1 MCELRLTKLPYVA
14 QQVGIVYFYAVAEIK
29 GLSCSPVMNG
39 RVEKFAHFNTC
50 GSSALSCGQPR
61 VTSH

>member
-1 MCELRLTKLPYVA
+1 MCEICPTKLSYVA
-14 QQVGIVYFYAVAEIK
+14 QQVGIVHFYAVTEIK
-29 GLSCSPVMNG
+29 GLVMSSAMNG

-50 GSSALSCGQPR
+50 GSPALSCGQPR